1 MNEVNP
7 QVKYTFSRIGIIYSI
22 FSVVAT
28 VLQILILN
36 VIQLFSKDML
46 SVDMQII
53 ISSSTLYVIGL
64 LVLGIGL
71 SGDKLKFGMIE
82 KHTMKPLAI
91 LKAFCMCYT
100 LLIASNLIG
109 TVITTVIGIAKGS
122 PIENPVENLAL
133 ETSIPVLFIF
143 TVICAPIFEELF
155 FRKFLVDRTIQ
166 YGEVPCMLV
175 SGLMFGLFHGNLSQF
190 PYAFTIGAFFA
201 YIYIRTGR
209 IVYPIILHAIVNFMG
224 SIAGVIVL
232 KAVDYDALMQISITG
247 SEEEM
252 LNGLLAMFTDK
263 GFLILM
269 IYEVI
274 VITIV
279 IVGLV
284 LWILH
289 FRKFRF
295 EVREEELPKGNRFA
309 TVLGNPGMIAFS
321 AIWLIMIILNTFL

>member
-22 FSVVAT
+22 FSIVST

-36 VIQLFSKDML
+36 VVQLFSAEIL

-71 SGDKLKFGMIE
+71 SGDKLMFNMID
-82 KHTMKPLAI
+82 KHTMKPWDI
-91 LKAFCMCYT
+91 LKVFCMCYT

-122 PIENPVENLAL
+122 PIENPVESLAL

-143 TVICAPIFEELF
+143 TVVCAPIFEELF

-224 SIAGVIVL
+224 SIAGIIVL

-252 LNGLLAMFTDK
+252 LNGLLAMFTDR

-279 IVGLV
+279 IIGLV
-284 LWILH
+284 LWILN
-289 FRKFRF
+289 FKKFRF

-309 TVLGNPGMIAFS
+309 AVLGNPGMIAFI